1 MKWPLQPYTHSKL
14 AQLTATCNPDS
25 NIGSLSNQRVR
36 SSLNYRWRRI
46 IAHIVARTVTRSDV
60 RDYQY
65 VASALADYL
74 TSRCEYLLSDASR
87 WLQIQ
92 SQRVQTNKNFLG
104 EHAPRPS

>member
-14 AQLTATCNPDS
+14 AQLTAACNPDS

-36 SSLNYRWRRI
+36 SSLNYRWRRT
-46 IAHIVARTVTRSDV
+46 IARSDV